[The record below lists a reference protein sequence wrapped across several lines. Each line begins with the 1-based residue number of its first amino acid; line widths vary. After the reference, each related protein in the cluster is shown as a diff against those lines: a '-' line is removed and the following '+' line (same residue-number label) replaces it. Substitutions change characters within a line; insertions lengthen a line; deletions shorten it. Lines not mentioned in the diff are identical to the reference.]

1 MTKGVG
7 PVDSIRPVGER
18 RERSRRQTERRE
30 GEGAMASTSRDL
42 VPVGERI
49 DHPTSNRIDPA
60 KPAPAPVDP
69 AAGAAIFAA
78 QMIGQT
84 GQRKGIRGGPPV
96 LDAARSTY
104 LGTEYS
110 GEAERRPPV
119 GTTKRTDV

>member
-1 MTKGVG
+1 
-7 PVDSIRPVGER
+7 
-18 RERSRRQTERRE
+18 
-30 GEGAMASTSRDL
+30 MASTSRDL

>member
-7 PVDSIRPVGER
+7 PVDSVRPVDER
-18 RERSRRQTERRE
+18 RERSRRQAERRE
-30 GEGAMASTSRDL
+30 GQGAAASTSRDL

-49 DHPTSNRIDPA
+49 DHPAGDRIDPA